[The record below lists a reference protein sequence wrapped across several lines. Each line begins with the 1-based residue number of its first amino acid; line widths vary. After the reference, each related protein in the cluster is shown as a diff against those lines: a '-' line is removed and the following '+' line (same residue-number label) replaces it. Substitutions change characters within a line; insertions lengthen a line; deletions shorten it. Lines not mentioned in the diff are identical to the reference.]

1 MFGGSYDFIFIYC
14 CRSPDKDN
22 SCVNIASDVNDVID
36 VDDGNVRNDVD
47 DGNDGN
53 DEDDGNDGND
63 EDAKNDGDDP
73 PSSTLPPVSKCYF
86 FVVLFS
92 FHILLSS

>member
-1 MFGGSYDFIFIYC
+1 MQAKYATEECSISTRDCHIC
-14 CRSPDKDN
+14 CRSPDKGN

-36 VDDGNVRNDVD
+36 VNDGNDVD

-53 DEDDGNDGND
+53 D
-63 EDAKNDGDDP
+63 DAKNDGGDP
-73 PSSTLPPVSKCYF
+73 PSSTLPPVSKRYF

>member
-1 MFGGSYDFIFIYC
+1 MTLFLYIHF
-14 CRSPDKDN
+14 CRRPDNDN

-36 VDDGNVRNDVD
+36 VDDGNVGNDVD

-53 DEDDGNDGND
+53 DED
-63 EDAKNDGDDP
+63 AKNDDGDDP
-73 PSSTLPPVSKCYF
+73 PSSTLPPVSKRYF

>member
-36 VDDGNVRNDVD
+36 VDDGNVGNDVD

-53 DEDDGNDGND
+53 DED
-63 EDAKNDGDDP
+63 AKNDDGDDP